1 MDDLPNACRQIL
13 DEIAEELR
21 KRSSAH
27 MQDVIQPLPAFEE
40 NDGNWVMKGEIED
53 GKIYQIPFDGTDAH
67 AEAIERATSLTFLGD
82 STEDFDEDMPCHM
95 SGKMTKRRVILAKTY

>member
-1 MDDLPNACRQIL
+1 MT
-13 DEIAEELR
+13 
-21 KRSSAH
+21 
-27 MQDVIQPLPAFEE
+27 
-40 NDGNWVMKGEIED
+40 
-53 GKIYQIPFDGTDAH
+53 GTDAH